1 MGINQISLTGRCG
14 KDPVSEVIGQ
24 NDTHKATFSL
34 GVGELPRVKGGE
46 WTTNWFICEGF
57 GKTADK
63 IDQKLRK
70 GDLVAVN
77 GKMEVQSWDASD
89 GSGKRYKNVVHI
101 NWPDDVVIEPNDKQ
115 DGPAPAQNQSVQN
128 QEEQW

>member
-1 MGINQISLTGRCG
+1 MGINQINLTGRCG
-14 KDPVSEVIGQ
+14 KDPVVETVGQ
-24 NDTHKATFSL
+24 NNTPKATFSL
-34 GVGELPRVKGGE
+34 GVGEPPRVKGGE
-46 WTTNWFICEGF
+46 WGTNWFICEGF

-63 IDQKLRK
+63 IQQKLRK

-101 NWPDDVVIEPNDKQ
+101 NWPEDIVIEPIVSQ
-115 DGPAPAQNQSVQN
+115 DAPVSQSQP
-128 QEEQW
+128 EEQW